1 MLIKKSLKALAI
13 CLGSEIELP
22 FANLNSFGKSRFRF
36 RRFKVSFIVRQS
48 QLCYSDKVMFVNQF
62 KPKHTDQ
69 GLL

>member
-36 RRFKVSFIVRQS
+36 RRFKVSFIVYHVFFM
-48 QLCYSDKVMFVNQF
+48 LVEY
-62 KPKHTDQ
+62 
-69 GLL
+69 LLKALR